1 MKLTTQNTQK
11 LCQDLSWKITS
22 FSRNMPEGKT
32 PRFLRSICP
41 MTLKLSMHI
50 LEVLTQLFTRT
61 ALPRISP
68 GFRAI
73 NTQSDLGR
81 TP

>member
-1 MKLTTQNTQK
+1 MVHPK
-11 LCQDLSWKITS
+11 
-22 FSRNMPEGKT
+22 KT
-32 PRFLRSICP
+32 PPPVPTNRSFNNLETWHTYSGGD
-41 MTLKLSMHI
+41 TLTFHLN
-50 LEVLTQLFTRT
+50 Q
-61 ALPRISP
+61 PRIAP

>member
-1 MKLTTQNTQK
+1 
-11 LCQDLSWKITS
+11 
-22 FSRNMPEGKT
+22 
-32 PRFLRSICP
+32 
-41 MTLKLSMHI
+41 MTLKLNTHI
-50 LEVLTQLFTRT
+50 LEVVTQLFTRT
-61 ALPRISP
+61 TLPRISP